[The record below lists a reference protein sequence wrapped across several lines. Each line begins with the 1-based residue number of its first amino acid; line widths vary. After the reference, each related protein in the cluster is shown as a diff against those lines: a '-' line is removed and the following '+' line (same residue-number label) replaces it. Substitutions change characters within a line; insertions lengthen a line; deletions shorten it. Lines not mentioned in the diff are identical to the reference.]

1 MLPLLQLPGTRSYRG
16 RYLYFIVIA
25 IIAILLF
32 AFTSWKEITLA
43 SQQARHNIEK
53 RTKSEQNLNQIINQF
68 QSIKVYIYQY
78 SLEPEFVNQSDI
90 YQSLVGLIEQ
100 TALIDI
106 NVYDDVDAESLNNF
120 IFQIPLNLQEQTAE
134 LIKLRMDSTKWI
146 PMTQIMLENMQP
158 LNADIIALLNSVMGD
173 LDADSDPDSIELQI
187 ELLKLKNV
195 WTNTI
200 SEFRLFA
207 ANRFGIF
214 SKASQGL
221 DRHIANIRTYLQQM
235 QEQMNS
241 IQALNLKQN
250 FTLIQDVLLPEM
262 YEKIRLWDRYSGQAM
277 SALQKSDWRR
287 DIVALRSIEVLL
299 NEFEQTSLILRN
311 ELATQSIRDIEHF
324 NQVNQSLSFFIV
336 MLSLLGL
343 FLGIIGFLFLDR
355 NLLQPIA
362 RTTRALLLQSK
373 GLSQELEIEAKTSET
388 QDLVEAFNQMSE
400 QIKQRENRLDHIA
413 HHDALTQL
421 PNRLLFNE
429 RLEHAIKLT
438 ERSKHL
444 VALML
449 LDLDRFKTINDSLG
463 HLFGDKLLQQAA
475 NRLKRRIRA
484 GDSIAR
490 LGGDEF
496 AIILENIKDISE
508 IESFARKINALFEKP
523 FVIEDQSIYTSTS
536 IGIAIAPVDSTN
548 PMTLTRYA
556 DIAMYE
562 SKKTG
567 RNQYTLF
574 DDELINADES
584 IVRFENQLRE
594 AITGFQFELH
604 FQPLIDI
611 HDDTFIAS
619 EALLRWRHPQRGM
632 LYPKDF
638 ISILD
643 NSSLLFDLT
652 AWVINECQR
661 FQSHIIEQYRIT
673 PIISINFPS
682 IIFEQKHFRE
692 RIESTL
698 LKNITQPSN
707 FILEVTEDTL
717 ITDMKNT
724 SAILEKLH
732 KRGFRIALDDFG
744 TGQSSLSHLRV
755 FPIDIIKIDKEFVR
769 DVHTDENDANLVSA
783 IISMGQDLGMQ
794 VIAEGVENQQQ
805 LDFLLHRQCHLIQG
819 HLLSKPLPA
828 DEYIQF
834 LLKHRVSPPNTP

>member
-1 MLPLLQLPGTRSYRG
+1 MSLSFQLPGTRSYRG

-25 IIAILLF
+25 IIAILMF
-32 AFTSWKEITLA
+32 AFSSWKEITLA
-43 SQQARHNIEK
+43 SHQARHNIET
-53 RTKSEQNLNQIINQF
+53 RVKSEHNLNQIINQF
-68 QSIKVYIYQY
+68 QGIKVYIYQY
-78 SLEPEFVNQSDI
+78 SLEPEFVDQSDI
-90 YQSLVGLIEQ
+90 YQSLTGLMEL
-100 TALIDI
+100 TSEIDI

-120 IFQIPLNLQEQTAE
+120 IFQIPLNIQEQTVE
-134 LIKLRMDSTKWI
+134 LIKLRMNSRLWI
-146 PMTQIMLENMQP
+146 PMTQIMLEKMQP
-158 LNADIIALLNSVMGD
+158 LNAGIITLLNGMLAD
-173 LDADSDPDSIELQI
+173 LQGEPVPNAELQL
-187 ELLKLKNV
+187 ELLKLKND
-195 WTNTI
+195 WSNTI

-214 SKASQGL
+214 NNANQSL
-221 DRHIANIRTYLQQM
+221 DHHVTNMRVFLEKLISQM
-235 QEQMNS
+235 QSIKALDLNNS
-241 IQALNLKQN
+241 
-250 FTLIQDVLLPEM
+250 FTLIQDVQLPQLD
-262 YEKIRLWDRYSGQAM
+262 EKIKLWDRYSLEAIT
-277 SALQKSDWRR
+277 ALKQPDWRR
-287 DIVALRSIEVLL
+287 DIAALRKIEVLL
-299 NEFEQTSLILRN
+299 NEFEQTAIMLRN
-311 ELATQSIRDIEHF
+311 ELAKQSIRDIENL

-355 NLLQPIA
+355 NLLHPIA

-373 GLSQELEIEAKTSET
+373 GLSQELAIDARTSET
-388 QDLVEAFNQMSE
+388 RDLVEAFNQMSE

-429 RLEHAIKLT
+429 RLEHAIQLT
-438 ERSKHL
+438 RRSSRL
-444 VALML
+444 VALMI

-463 HLFGDKLLQQAA
+463 HLFGDKLLQKAA
-475 NRLKRRIRA
+475 HRLKQHIRA

-496 AIILENIKDISE
+496 AIILENIHEINE
-508 IESFARKINALFEKP
+508 IESFARKINSLFEKP
-523 FVIEDQSIYTSTS
+523 FRIEDQEIYTSTS
-536 IGIAIAPVDSTN
+536 VGIAIAPNDSID

-574 DDELINADES
+574 DEELINADES
-584 IVRFENQLRE
+584 IIKFENQLRE

-604 FQPLIDI
+604 FQPLIDTQS
-611 HDDTFIAS
+611 DAFVAC

-632 LYPKDF
+632 LYPRDF

-652 AWVINECQR
+652 NWVIKECQH
-661 FQSHIIEQYRIT
+661 FQTQLSEAHQIS

-698 LKNITQPSN
+698 LSTINDPKK

-717 ITDMKNT
+717 ITDMTNT
-724 SAILEKLH
+724 SAMLEKLH
-732 KRGFRIALDDFG
+732 NRGFRIALDDFG
-744 TGQSSLSHLRV
+744 TGQSSLSHLRA
-755 FPIDIIKIDKEFVR
+755 FPIDMIKIDEEFVR
-769 DVHTDENDANLVSA
+769 NVHTDENDANLVSA
-783 IISMGQDLGMQ
+783 IISMGQDMGLQ
-794 VIAEGVENQQQ
+794 VIAEGVEKQQQ
-805 LDFLLHRQCHLIQG
+805 LDFLVQRNCHLIQG

-828 DEYIQF
+828 EDYIRF
-834 LLKHRVSPPNTP
+834 LQQRSKRPDSE